1 MAMPPEVDLRLP
13 ILELLAEGGGT
24 REIAE
29 VTRLMADLFGLDDR
43 ERAERHAVSG
53 RPKFGMRVRHA
64 VSHLRIAAFLS
75 NTEPGTFAIAPPG
88 RAALLR
94 RPARITDRFL
104 LANSPE
110 YRMHRDARSRK
121 KRALGSG
128 AGAPAETEGLVA
140 ILDMPGAGGSG
151 DPARTRR
158 EWRGLLAAAR
168 ALLDCSEPLRG
179 RCTMSAFSGTMF
191 VTAAA
196 TAAAGAA
203 GGGRRGGGAAAPSAA
218 DLLLGFGD
226 VAWRLVVK
234 SISGDVPV
242 RGCVSYGRYS
252 GGDQNLLIGR
262 AVDEAARYHSLPQW
276 IGVSAAPSAN
286 SVLSRTIR
294 RGPDPHNRFAKY
306 DVPLASS
313 VERDAWAVNW
323 PWQCD
328 NEEHGE
334 AAENVLGA
342 IDSKLDTMIDID
354 AAIRWRNTRKFC
366 TDMLAA

>member
-1 MAMPPEVDLRLP
+1 MPPEVDLRLP
-13 ILELLAEGGGT
+13 VLELLAEGGGA

-29 VTRLMADLFGLDDR
+29 VTRLMADRFGLDDR
-43 ERAERHAVSG
+43 ERAEKHAVSG

-94 RPARITDRFL
+94 RPARITNRFL

-140 ILDMPGAGGSG
+140 VLDMLGAGRSD
-151 DPARTRR
+151 DPARTHR

-168 ALLDCSEPLRG
+168 ALLECNEPLRG

-191 VTAAA
+191 I

-203 GGGRRGGGAAAPSAA
+203 GGRGRRGNAGAPSAA

-252 GGDQNLLIGR
+252 GGAQNLLTGR

-286 SVLSRTIR
+286 SVLSRAIG
-294 RGPDPHNRFAKY
+294 RGPDLHNRFARY
-306 DVPLASS
+306 DMPLASS
-313 VERDAWAVNW
+313 VERDARAVNW

-334 AAENVLGA
+334 AVENVLGA
-342 IDSKLDTMIDID
+342 IDCKLDAMIDID